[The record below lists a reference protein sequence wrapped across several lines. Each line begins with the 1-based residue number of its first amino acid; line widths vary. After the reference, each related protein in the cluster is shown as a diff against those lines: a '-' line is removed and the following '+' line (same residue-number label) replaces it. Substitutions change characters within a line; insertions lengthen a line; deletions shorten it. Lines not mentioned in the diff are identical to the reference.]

1 MDSFR
6 TLLEPLMKVSL
17 PLMNNVLTL
26 FFKSKLVPLGLI
38 AAASAAALQKFIKN
52 IRAYNFWLRNNNT
65 YILNKE
71 MSDIMKLVLED
82 SVLLKKGITQTIENE
97 TKNQRGEFLAIL
109 LGTLGASLLG
119 NMLAG

>member
-1 MDSFR
+1 MDSFGK
-6 TLLEPLMKVSL
+6 LLEPLMKVSL

>member
-1 MDSFR
+1 
-6 TLLEPLMKVSL
+6 
-17 PLMNNVLTL
+17 
-26 FFKSKLVPLGLI
+26 
-38 AAASAAALQKFIKN
+38 
-52 IRAYNFWLRNNNT
+52 
-65 YILNKE
+65 

-119 NMLAG
+119 NMVAG

>member
-1 MDSFR
+1 
-6 TLLEPLMKVSL
+6 
-17 PLMNNVLTL
+17 
-26 FFKSKLVPLGLI
+26 
-38 AAASAAALQKFIKN
+38 
-52 IRAYNFWLRNNNT
+52 
-65 YILNKE
+65 

-119 NMLAG
+119 NMVAGWNNKISVGFFSPSYPLTNFEIQKYYQNKPKFKGVHARNNLPNTVKTGVYVVYLDELKEFTG